1 MKQKIV
7 AVVLSALL
15 VMAFGG
21 TAYAADNEGESFNE
35 APDCEVIETVEK
47 DPQALKQ
54 IALDEG
60 LTAPEGQK
68 LVAVKTTI
76 VKLASRDEFIPAI
89 ALPKAAASISI
100 TNVRTTGY
108 RYYSDDYDSYW
119 YYGPYGLSAS
129 YGQTRSAGYSS
140 TVSVSS
146 SLVSSAVGFSV
157 TSSYYKSGSHSAN
170 VPEGQSLNLRVHTNY
185 LVKAFD
191 IYNSGT
197 KVGTGSAWRPDSLI
211 FKEYWYA

>member
-1 MKQKIV
+1 MKKKIV

-15 VMAFGG
+15 VMAFGS
-21 TAYAADNEGESFNE
+21 TAYAADKPEESVSQV
-35 APDCEVIETVEK
+35 PVSEVKETVEK
-47 DPQALKQ
+47 DPDVLKR
-54 IALDEG
+54 IVEDEG
-60 LTAPEGQK
+60 LAVPEGQE
-68 LVAVKTTI
+68 LVAVKTTV
-76 VKLASRDEFIPAI
+76 VKLASRDELVPVI
-89 ALPKAAASISI
+89 AAPMAAASITI

-119 YYGPYGLSAS
+119 YYGPYSLSAS

-157 TSSYYKSGSHSAN
+157 TSSYYKSGSHSAS
-170 VPEGQSLNLRVHTNY
+170 VPEGQSLNLRVHMNY

-211 FKEYWYA
+211 FREYWYA

>member
-1 MKQKIV
+1 MKKRMI

-15 VMAFGG
+15 VMAFGS
-21 TAYAADNEGESFNE
+21 TAYAADVTEDTLSQAPNSE
-35 APDCEVIETVEK
+35 ASVTVERN
-47 DPQALKQ
+47 PEILKQ
-54 IALDEG
+54 IAEAEG
-60 LTAPEGQK
+60 LTAPDGQK

-76 VKLASRDEFIPAI
+76 VKLTSEDEFFTASTAPMAV
-89 ALPKAAASISI
+89 ASITIS
-100 TNVRTTGY
+100 NVRTTGY

-119 YYGPYGLSAS
+119 YYGPYSLSAS

-140 TVSVSS
+140 TYSVSS
-146 SLVSSAVGFSV
+146 SMVSSAVGFSV
-157 TSSYYKSGSHSAN
+157 TSSYYKSGSHSAG
-170 VPEGQSLNLRVHTNY
+170 VPAGQSLNLRVHTNY

-191 IYNSGT
+191 VYNSGT